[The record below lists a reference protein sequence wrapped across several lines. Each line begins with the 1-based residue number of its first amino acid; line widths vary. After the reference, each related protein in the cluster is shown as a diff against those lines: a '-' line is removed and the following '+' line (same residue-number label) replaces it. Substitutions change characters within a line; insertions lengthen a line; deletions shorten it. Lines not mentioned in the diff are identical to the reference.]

1 MRYYERD
8 QVGRRQHDQLLK
20 ETLGVTLRV
29 FREYQTPTF
38 TELGID
44 VQVIEGMVCGL
55 AETLTEFNGVFD
67 NPDLNKAVSTILET
81 VGEHKLALY
90 EDEPPSDLATFP
102 QLVDNCIN
110 ALRAAEVHATETED
124 ANQLYELLFAVGASK
139 DWVSGTVDYGR
150 VVRMQDLLQ
159 RHLEKMYANDE
170 LDEYY
175 VQKLVKGIMETSS
188 SSALYAQVETV
199 IGWLDFDE
207 K

>member
-1 MRYYERD
+1 
-8 QVGRRQHDQLLK
+8 
-20 ETLGVTLRV
+20 
-29 FREYQTPTF
+29 
-38 TELGID
+38 
-44 VQVIEGMVCGL
+44 MVCGL

-139 DWVSGTVDYGR
+139 DWVSGLWTTGGWYGCR
-150 VVRMQDLLQ
+150 TCC
-159 RHLEKMYANDE
+159 N
-170 LDEYY
+170 
-175 VQKLVKGIMETSS
+175 GIWRRCTPMMSWMSTTSRN
-188 SSALYAQVETV
+188 
-199 IGWLDFDE
+199 W
-207 K
+207 